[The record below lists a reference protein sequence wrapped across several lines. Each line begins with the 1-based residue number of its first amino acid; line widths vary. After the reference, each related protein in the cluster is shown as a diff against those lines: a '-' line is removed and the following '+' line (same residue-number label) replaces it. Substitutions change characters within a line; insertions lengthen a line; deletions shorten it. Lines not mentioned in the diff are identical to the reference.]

1 MDRLLATFQIN
12 DRQPAHGK
20 SDAIVKIEAVFV
32 RPSMADRLAH
42 SAEQRLV
49 YLPVT
54 RANYSYDSTHN
65 IFLFRLCRTARRFQ
79 K

>member
-1 MDRLLATFQIN
+1 MDRLLATLQVN

-20 SDAIVKIEAVFV
+20 ADAIVKIEAVFV

-42 SAEQRLV
+42 SGEQRPV

-65 IFLFRLCRTARRFQ
+65 IILFRWFRTARRF
-79 K
+79 